1 MVKGCHL
8 VQSMVE
14 RGFQGVVDGELF
26 EENVGYVA
34 VPVEGL
40 LWGFELEVLAGGY
53 SVE

>member
-34 VPVEGL
+34 VSVQGL
-40 LWGFELEVLAGGY
+40 LWGFELKVLAGGY
-53 SVE
+53 CVE